1 MDSKDHRNE
10 LKRFFKSFVHA
21 GRGIW
26 ETART
31 ERNFQFHA
39 AAACAVLIC
48 GFLVELSM
56 IEWMIIFLLIGGMF
70 SLELLNTAIEH
81 TVDLITDKHH
91 PLAKAA
97 KDAAAGAVCVF
108 AVISCIIGL
117 LIFFAKAV
125 MAENSYIYFT
135 FLEMGVK
142 KSARLCKI

>member
-1 MDSKDHRNE
+1 MDSRDHRNE
-10 LKRFFKSFVHA
+10 LKRFLMSFVHA

-26 ETART
+26 KTART

-39 AAACAVLIC
+39 AAACAVIIC
-48 GFLVELSM
+48 GFLINLSLT
-56 IEWMIIFLLIGGMF
+56 EWAIIFLLIGGML

-81 TVDLITDKHH
+81 TVDLVTDKHH

-117 LIFFAKAV
+117 LIFLPK
-125 MAENSYIYFT
+125 
-135 FLEMGVK
+135 L
-142 KSARLCKI
+142 

>member
-10 LKRFFKSFVHA
+10 LNRFFKSFVHA

-48 GFLVELSM
+48 GFLVELSI

-70 SLELLNTAIEH
+70 SLELLNT
-81 TVDLITDKHH
+81 
-91 PLAKAA
+91 
-97 KDAAAGAVCVF
+97 
-108 AVISCIIGL
+108 
-117 LIFFAKAV
+117 
-125 MAENSYIYFT
+125 
-135 FLEMGVK
+135 
-142 KSARLCKI
+142 

>member
-1 MDSKDHRNE
+1 MDSRDHRNE
-10 LKRFFKSFVHA
+10 PKRFLMSLVHA

-26 ETART
+26 RTART

-39 AAACAVLIC
+39 AAACAVFIC
-48 GFLVELSM
+48 GFLVNLSLT
-56 IEWMIIFLLIGGMF
+56 EWAIIFLLIGGML

-81 TVDLITDKHH
+81 TVDLVTDKHH

-117 LIFFAKAV
+117 LIFLPKL
-125 MAENSYIYFT
+125 Y
-135 FLEMGVK
+135 G
-142 KSARLCKI
+142 